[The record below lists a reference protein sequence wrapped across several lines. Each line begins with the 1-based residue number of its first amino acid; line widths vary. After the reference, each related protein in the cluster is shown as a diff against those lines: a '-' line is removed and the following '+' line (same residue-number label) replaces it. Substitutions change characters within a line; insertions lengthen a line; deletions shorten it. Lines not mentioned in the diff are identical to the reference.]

1 MPMEA
6 YENAL
11 ASLRAARDALNALDL
26 RAAAAALAD
35 HDAIVRDALAAD
47 PPGLAVSEAEMLAA
61 AQAELL
67 AQLADVQ
74 KGVAVE
80 LSQSRKSGQA
90 ARAYLGNAGG

>member
-1 MPMEA
+1 MPMTA

-11 ASLRAARDALNALDL
+11 ASLRGARDALNALDL

-35 HDAIVRDALAAD
+35 HDAILRAALAEEPA
-47 PPGLAVSEAEMLAA
+47 GLAVSEAEMLAA

-67 AQLADVQ
+67 GQLGDVQ
-74 KGVAVE
+74 KGVSAE